1 MAQLISL
8 KLAKSQRASRSPEHD
23 RFDSLLRQIERARTL
38 LAAWRENQTQFRK
51 RYSEVVV
58 PAQALLN
65 AAKREWLIA
74 LDGIFDRK
82 GWTKT
87 ERLTLDHLL
96 RVQSLELLTV
106 LGPDEQLRA
115 IYERHSDVTL
125 EEEQALELDIAR
137 TMAERMTGIDLGDE
151 EILDE
156 DALFAKVREAMNERE
171 QSAREQQEAYERT
184 RKKSA
189 AEKKREAD
197 AALASQSIREIYRRL
212 ASNLHPD
219 REPDPERRAQK
230 NELMQRVNQAYEAGD
245 LLTLLEVQLEIDQID
260 AQALANSSVE
270 RVRQYNKVLTEQLRE
285 TKQELATIEDMFR
298 AEFGIESRI
307 NPHRLLIHIDAMLE
321 SMRSEVDGLKRD
333 MAMLGNR
340 QMIKQW
346 LRWEL
351 QRASIRSDRDYL

>member
-8 KLAKSQRASRSPEHD
+8 KLAKSQRTSRSPEHD
-23 RFDSLLRQIERARTL
+23 RFDSLLRQIERARAL

-51 RYSEVVV
+51 SHSERVI
-58 PAQALLN
+58 PARSQLDAV
-65 AAKREWLIA
+65 AREWLIA

-87 ERLTLDHLL
+87 ERLTLEHVI
-96 RVQSLELLTV
+96 RERSLELLSTF
-106 LGPDEQLRA
+106 GPDEKLRS
-115 IYERHSDVTL
+115 IYERHSDVSL
-125 EEEQALELDIAR
+125 AEEQARELDIAR

-151 EILDE
+151 EIPDE
-156 DALFAKVREAMNERE
+156 EALYAKVREAMSERE
-171 QSAREQQEAYERT
+171 QAAREQYETRERT

-219 REPDPERRAQK
+219 READPERRARK

-270 RVRQYNKVLTEQLRE
+270 RVRQYNKVLTDQLHE

-298 AEFGIESRI
+298 AEFAIEDRI
-307 NPHRLLIHIDAMLE
+307 NPHRLTIHIDAMLE
-321 SMRSEVDGLKRD
+321 SIRTETESLKRD
-333 MAMLGNR
+333 MTMLNNR
-340 QMIKQW
+340 QMVKEW

-351 QRASIRSDRDYL
+351 QRMSSGYDLDNR